1 MLVVA
6 MAFTALAFL
15 TVLFHLSFILFVV
28 FGGLLV
34 ARRRRLAPLHLACA
48 AWGAYVS
55 LANRMCPLTPLEK
68 WFRRQGGGTG
78 YTGDF
83 IEHYMLAIIYPTG
96 LTADVQKMLGAAVI
110 LLNVAVYAWILRSGR
125 RARLAAAA
133 APATPVTPP
142 EP

>member
-1 MLVVA
+1 MLLVA
-6 MAFTALAFL
+6 MVFTALAFL
-15 TVLFHLSFILFVV
+15 TVLFHLAFILFVV

-83 IEHYMLAIIYPTG
+83 IEHYMLAVIYPTG
-96 LTADVQKMLGAAVI
+96 LTADTQKVLGVAVI
-110 LLNVAVYAWILRSGR
+110 VLNVAVYAWIARSRQKR
-125 RARLAAAA
+125 RAV
-133 APATPVTPP
+133 TPSAGVTPP
-142 EP
+142 KP